1 MIFNKKYDI
10 INYRKMKAYNIMKNN
25 YKIKFW
31 INAFIGVIINSI
43 LIFITI
49 ITTNYILYN
58 ILGILIIIL
67 YIMTIFHGI
76 YYEFCYNL
84 ENERKK

>member
-1 MIFNKKYDI
+1 
-10 INYRKMKAYNIMKNN
+10 MKNN

-58 ILGILIIIL
+58 ILGYLIIMLYILII
-67 YIMTIFHGI
+67 FD
-76 YYEFCYNL
+76 
-84 ENERKK
+84 

>member
-1 MIFNKKYDI
+1 
-10 INYRKMKAYNIMKNN
+10 MKNN

-31 INAFIGVIINSI
+31 INAFIGVIINPI

-76 YYEFCYNL
+76 YY
-84 ENERKK
+84 

>member
-1 MIFNKKYDI
+1 
-10 INYRKMKAYNIMKNN
+10 MKNN

-31 INAFIGVIINSI
+31 INAFIGVIINPI

-67 YIMTIFHGI
+67 YIITGG
-76 YYEFCYNL
+76 E
-84 ENERKK
+84 